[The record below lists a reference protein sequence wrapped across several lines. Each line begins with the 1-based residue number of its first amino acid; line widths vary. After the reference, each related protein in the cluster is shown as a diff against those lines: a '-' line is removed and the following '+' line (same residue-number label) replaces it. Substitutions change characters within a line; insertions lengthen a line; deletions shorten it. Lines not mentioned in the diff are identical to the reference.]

1 MTHRFTACAAVV
13 LCAVATAASAQD
25 RSGSDN
31 AALAEL
37 RQCRTIAD
45 ATARLACLDAASA
58 KIVASVD
65 SGELRFVDK
74 EAVRE
79 TRRRL
84 FGFALPDIGL
94 FGGGKDDS
102 EEERITTLETT
113 ITRVE
118 QGKGG
123 EWVFATPEGAV
134 WQIRNAPFRFRAPK
148 VGDKVVLKE
157 ASLGSYFIRVNDQ
170 IGVKGLRIR

>member
-1 MTHRFTACAAVV
+1 MTVRLAACAAIA
-13 LCAVATAASAQD
+13 LCTVSTASLAQESKSAE
-25 RSGSDN
+25 S
-31 AALAEL
+31 AELADL
-37 RQCRTIAD
+37 RQCRAITD
-45 ATARLACLDAASA
+45 AAARLACFDAASA
-58 KIVASVD
+58 RIVAAVD
-65 SGELRFVDK
+65 EGELRFVDK
-74 EAVRE
+74 EAIKQ

-94 FGGGKDDS
+94 FGGGKDDA
-102 EEERITTLETT
+102 EEERITVLETS

-118 QGKGG
+118 SGGNG

-170 IGVKGLRIR
+170 IGVKGLRVR

>member
-1 MTHRFTACAAVV
+1 MIHRLAACAAVA
-13 LCAVATAASAQD
+13 LCAAATAASAQD
-25 RSGSDN
+25 RAVSDN
-31 AALAEL
+31 SALAEL
-37 RQCRTIAD
+37 RQCQTVAD
-45 ATARLACLDAASA
+45 ATARLACFDAASA

-65 SGELRFVDK
+65 SGDLRFVDK
-74 EAVRE
+74 EAVKE

-94 FGGGKDDS
+94 FGGGKDEG

-118 QGKGG
+118 QGQSG
-123 EWVFATPEGAV
+123 EWVFSTPEGAV

-157 ASLGSYFIRVNDQ
+157 ASLGSYFIRVNEQ